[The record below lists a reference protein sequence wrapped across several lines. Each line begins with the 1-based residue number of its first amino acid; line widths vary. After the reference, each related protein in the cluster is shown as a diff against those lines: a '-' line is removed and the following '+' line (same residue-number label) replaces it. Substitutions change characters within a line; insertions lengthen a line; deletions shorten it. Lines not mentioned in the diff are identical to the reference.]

1 MSDQFNRFVDYI
13 VFIRPALPSSFEGS
27 FSLLGAEKTKALG
40 VPNHIQAWTF
50 RCLPTGNM
58 QFLFDLLENIAKQS
72 KDDIQY
78 YIAKVCNSKASEKLR
93 ESLYSIPKIKN

>member
-1 MSDQFNRFVDYI
+1 MSEQFNRFVDYI
-13 VFIRPALPSSFEGS
+13 VFIRPALPSSFEGA
-27 FSLLGAEKTKALG
+27 FSLLGAEKNKALG

-58 QFLFDLLENIAKQS
+58 QFIYDLLENVSKKS

-78 YIAKVCNSKASEKLR
+78 YIAEVCNSKASEKLR
-93 ESLYSIPKIKN
+93 EQMYSAHK